1 MPIGEGADPY
11 PPAGE
16 WAEPDLDHAAA
27 LMREAFADPE
37 AARGRGERGQADVR
51 DALLPGGR
59 RRAMAERL
67 AHLPRLGG
75 GLSPRG
81 AARAEGYAAQIA
93 RRVRSGPVPPREPRF
108 GRSQRFARRT
118 LLRLIKPFTAHQK
131 MVDED
136 LLRYGVS
143 AHARL
148 DDLAGQVDVL
158 RGQLDLFGAQLDQGS
173 RFMASFGLGGARPET
188 IERAHDGLPVAP
200 EEPWSHAYNDAHRDF
215 VARVLDDPR
224 VLARFRRGERL
235 DAGYGIGFDE
245 RVVELPWLFTRDL
258 SGRVLDAGST
268 LNHPHVLARLLPRV
282 DDVAVVT
289 LAPEAEAHPYLGVSY
304 MYADLRDLP
313 LRDGSYEHVVSLSTL
328 EHVGMDTTHFGAVTE
343 RAEDPDAELAHALD
357 ELRRVLAPSGS
368 LLLTVPCGA
377 SEDFGWLRVFSPP
390 ELERAL
396 HAFGPADARISYYAY
411 DAGGWQVAD
420 AAAAAQARYRDPFTQ
435 PVGEDRAVA
444 ARAVAC
450 VELRTA

>member
-1 MPIGEGADPY
+1 
-11 PPAGE
+11 
-16 WAEPDLDHAAA
+16 
-27 LMREAFADPE
+27 
-37 AARGRGERGQADVR
+37 
-51 DALLPGGR
+51 
-59 RRAMAERL
+59 
-67 AHLPRLGG
+67 
-75 GLSPRG
+75 
-81 AARAEGYAAQIA
+81 
-93 RRVRSGPVPPREPRF
+93 
-108 GRSQRFARRT
+108 
-118 LLRLIKPFTAHQK
+118 

-158 RGQLDLFGAQLDQGS
+158 RAQLEQGS
-173 RFMASFGLGGARPET
+173 EFMASFGLGGARPEAV
-188 IERAHDGLPVAP
+188 ERAHDGLPAAP

-224 VLARFRRGERL
+224 VLARFRRSDRL

-258 SGRVLDAGST
+258 SGRLLDAGST

-282 DDVAVVT
+282 DELVVVT

-304 MYADLRDLP
+304 LYSDLRDLP
-313 LRDGSYEHVVSLSTL
+313 LRDGAFEHVASLSTL
-328 EHVGMDTTHFGAVTE
+328 EHVGMDTTHFGAATE
-343 RAEDPDAELAHALD
+343 RAGDPGAELARSLG
-357 ELRRVLAPSGS
+357 ELRRVLAPGGS
-368 LLLTVPCGA
+368 LLLTVPVGVP
-377 SEDFGWLRVFSPP
+377 EDFGWLRVFAPQD
-390 ELERAL
+390 LERAL
-396 HAFGPADARISYYAY
+396 QAFGPAKARVSYYVY

-420 AAAAAQARYRDPFTQ
+420 AAAAAEARYRDPFTQ

-450 VELRTA
+450 VELRKS